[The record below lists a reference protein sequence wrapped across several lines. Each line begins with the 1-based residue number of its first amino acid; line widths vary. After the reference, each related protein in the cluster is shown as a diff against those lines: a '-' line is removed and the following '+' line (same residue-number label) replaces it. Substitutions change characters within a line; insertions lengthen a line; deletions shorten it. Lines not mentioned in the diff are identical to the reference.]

1 MHEDVLARLRRDK
14 AKALLGVEPLHGSN
28 RHVLVPPSLISEVS
42 TNARP
47 ATAHIRRWADVLLPT
62 PAPSCAAGWTCGVS
76 QRMLPRPNGG
86 SLCATRSVPSSS
98 SRPITAQPRQADQMV
113 VPKVSGRRRRA
124 ADGQQPVSVTT
135 GECAR
140 KPWRIMTADLWHR
153 WPLTW
158 RSSHAFTILNTTQF
172 LARRLRAD
180 LARRKS

>member
-1 MHEDVLARLRRDK
+1 MDLRSLSED
-14 AKALLGVEPLHGSN
+14 
-28 RHVLVPPSLISEVS
+28 
-42 TNARP
+42 
-47 ATAHIRRWADVLLPT
+47 
-62 PAPSCAAGWTCGVS
+62 APES
-76 QRMLPRPNGG
+76 QWG

-98 SRPITAQPRQADQMV
+98 SRSITAQRRQADQIV
-113 VPKVSGRRRRA
+113 VPKVSGRRRQA

-172 LARRLRAD
+172 HVPYSVQISHGGSQRFKPPHLYSTDRPHCRGPH
-180 LARRKS
+180 